1 MNIFQKQST
10 HKMGG
15 SILLT
20 VLLSVA
26 VFLSSLCVAAWNV
39 IHDQFSRLEQGYT
52 TFAVHAGNNMKKL
65 AYSQTEEHLGENGIQ
80 TINWAEEKEFFGQD
94 SCAFPDGSQYSGP
107 IDAASAASASPYAL
121 EIDQRLLLSA
131 HVEGIT
137 PLSTGRLDYLEY
149 IQEMDQYCYNASVA
163 ALECVEITP
172 ETSSLADLEELGVAL
187 DEYTNFTTT
196 YVRTVTF
203 RIIDWVSRS
212 DAYDLPPEEDL
223 IQIYTS
229 LVDESCGE
237 LFQVGKTYLVRGF
250 YRDYPVSRDSHRVI
264 REVRDGEYQ
273 NKYRQMDVDMLLF
286 PDDNRQH
293 FDFKTAY
300 SEVKDQIQY
309 HGHYVHDEMWPVVSE
324 YTGSWEEFLE
334 TEAGKV
340 WKDEI
345 IPFTRVN
352 QNSAPV
358 ILTDRLESIYGFIV
372 GEAHI
377 LEGRT
382 FTEEEYSQGNRVC
395 LISEQYAELND
406 LEPGDTISL
415 DLYDTGAETKGYSY
429 NGASRSDGLCRY
441 PMTGSTQMGIK
452 EDYTIVGI
460 YTSPGLRGS
469 LHDFGNDTIFVPK
482 ESVPGWEQ
490 CTIISHPFLSSAM
503 IQNGSIDAFEND
515 MTAAGLPE
523 AYQYYDQGYSELEDY
538 LQTLIHNA
546 QSMLAIGLPLFVL
559 VTLSFLLLDG
569 KRRNPVIRALRLLGV
584 KRGEIWRQSLSAVLG
599 MVLVAILLG
608 NTLAV
613 LLFRQVMAGVLS
625 AGLELKIGYIVL
637 SATAQTLFIS
647 ALAAVW
653 MSGAVNRSLL
663 KRK

>member
-1 MNIFQKQST
+1 
-10 HKMGG
+10 
-15 SILLT
+15 
-20 VLLSVA
+20 
-26 VFLSSLCVAAWNV
+26 
-39 IHDQFSRLEQGYT
+39 
-52 TFAVHAGNNMKKL
+52 
-65 AYSQTEEHLGENGIQ
+65 
-80 TINWAEEKEFFGQD
+80 
-94 SCAFPDGSQYSGP
+94 
-107 IDAASAASASPYAL
+107 
-121 EIDQRLLLSA
+121 
-131 HVEGIT
+131 
-137 PLSTGRLDYLEY
+137 
-149 IQEMDQYCYNASVA
+149 
-163 ALECVEITP
+163 
-172 ETSSLADLEELGVAL
+172 
-187 DEYTNFTTT
+187 
-196 YVRTVTF
+196 
-203 RIIDWVSRS
+203 
-212 DAYDLPPEEDL
+212 
-223 IQIYTS
+223 
-229 LVDESCGE
+229 
-237 LFQVGKTYLVRGF
+237 
-250 YRDYPVSRDSHRVI
+250 
-264 REVRDGEYQ
+264 
-273 NKYRQMDVDMLLF
+273 
-286 PDDNRQH
+286 
-293 FDFKTAY
+293 
-300 SEVKDQIQY
+300 
-309 HGHYVHDEMWPVVSE
+309 
-324 YTGSWEEFLE
+324 
-334 TEAGKV
+334 
-340 WKDEI
+340 
-345 IPFTRVN
+345 
-352 QNSAPV
+352 
-358 ILTDRLESIYGFIV
+358 
-372 GEAHI
+372 
-377 LEGRT
+377 
-382 FTEEEYSQGNRVC
+382 
-395 LISEQYAELND
+395 
-406 LEPGDTISL
+406 
-415 DLYDTGAETKGYSY
+415 
-429 NGASRSDGLCRY
+429 
-441 PMTGSTQMGIK
+441 MGIK